1 MVTGIGSSFKESSG
15 AFWSCRLLWPRVRGL
30 IGSLDVLSRSAVEAF
45 LLSCQ
50 LGFANV
56 SRGHGVDEPLSALL
70 GVADAGLRLAVSE
83 DVLALTAVLVVT
95 VGV

>member
-1 MVTGIGSSFKESSG
+1 MIS
-15 AFWSCRLLWPRVRGL
+15 L
-30 IGSLDVLSRSAVEAF
+30 LDVLSRSAVEAF

-56 SRGHGVDEPLSALL
+56 GRGHGVNEPLSALL
-70 GVADAGLRLAVSE
+70 NVADAGLRLAVSA
-83 DVLALTAVLVVT
+83 DVLALAAVFVVT

>member
-1 MVTGIGSSFKESSG
+1 MIG
-15 AFWSCRLLWPRVRGL
+15 L
-30 IGSLDVLSRSAVEAF
+30 LDVLGCSAVEAF

-56 SRGHGVDEPLSALL
+56 GRGHGVGEPLSAPL

-83 DVLALTAVLVVT
+83 NVLALTASFVVT